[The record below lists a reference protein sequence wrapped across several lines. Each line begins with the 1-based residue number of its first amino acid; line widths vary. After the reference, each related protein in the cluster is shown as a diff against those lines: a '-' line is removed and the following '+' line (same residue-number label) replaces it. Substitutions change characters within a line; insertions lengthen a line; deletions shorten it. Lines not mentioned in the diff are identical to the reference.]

1 VSTSAEIY
9 SEAVAAEQKQC
20 AVAIHLATPETARH
34 RPNAIYQ
41 SQIEMLVQQLF
52 FQRGAAH
59 VRHVGFS
66 AVETS
71 SAVSALCFDV
81 ASSLASQGGYDVAL
95 VDASLNSPAL
105 HTELGLTSP
114 GQDESGWPIAPHL
127 WLVDRGHWLPEGN
140 RNITSDCVLR
150 LREVLSEFDFSVL
163 RYGAASSLSTNMA
176 KACDGIVLVLAAN
189 KTRRLVAAQI
199 KEQILQAQIPLLGSI
214 LADRKFPVPHSLYRN
229 L

>member
-1 VSTSAEIY
+1 VRGCHSFGDARDGKTPA
-9 SEAVAAEQKQC
+9 QC
-20 AVAIHLATPETARH
+20 NISKPDRDV
-34 RPNAIYQ
+34 
-41 SQIEMLVQQLF
+41 
-52 FQRGAAH
+52 GAAAFFPA
-59 VRHVGFS
+59 RSG
-66 AVETS
+66 ACPPRRI
-71 SAVSALCFDV
+71 LRRFDV

-140 RNITSDCVLR
+140 RNITSGCVLR